1 MVDQKNEELRDMDAK
16 KRLERKELQLLRKLE
31 KIQQQKMTLDS

>member
-1 MVDQKNEELRDMDAK
+1 MVDQRNEELRDMDAK

-31 KIQQQKMTLDS
+31 KIQQQKITLDS

>member
-16 KRLERKELQLLRKLE
+16 KKLERKELQLLRKLE
-31 KIQQQKMTLDS
+31 KIQQ